1 MGIQDI
7 WNFIKPTAIT
17 MKLADYTLENRN
29 ASDLVCRIGID
40 AQALLRGFRAVDPST
55 VFIQTYDFLCHLC
68 RAPAADFIFVY
79 ASPESGVNVNELE
92 QFKELLK
99 AFSYHIHVTEAE
111 VNAELSAMSNFG
123 LIKAILTNDGNIFP
137 FGANC
142 VLSLNRA
149 ESSPTSFVVDVYC
162 ARTIQER
169 LGISKEGFILIALIV
184 GSDYNE
190 GIHGI
195 GMMTAI
201 ALAKC
206 GYGEALLRNYH
217 QFSQSSHL
225 LDSSFVELNCSIA
238 DEIESNSRHYLR
250 RRSPQRAHAFL
261 DAHFPSSDTLRTL
274 KMFTEPITDLSP
286 SSGPQVGS
294 KWVYNIPHPP
304 KIAAFCRKYF
314 RWSSE
319 LVNQKFRSELYAG
332 VIIRMLCSKYV
343 VYNPVNGEILVPLVQ
358 SHFDLDHSGRP
369 YAFTLSTTIG
379 GKNPPS
385 VHGKELHDAI
395 DVDFSTS
402 FFTQVAGLVCS
413 DEQMIRVAIPAPIL
427 AVALRLRL

>member
-29 ASDLVCRIGID
+29 TSDLVCRIGID
-40 AQALLRGFRAVDPST
+40 ALALFRGFRAVDPST

-79 ASPESGVNVNELE
+79 TSPESGVNVDELE

-99 AFSYHIHVTEAE
+99 AFNYHIHVTEAE

-206 GYGEALLRNYH
+206 G
-217 QFSQSSHL
+217 
-225 LDSSFVELNCSIA
+225 SFVELNCSIA
-238 DEIESNSRHYLR
+238 DEIESNSRHYL
-250 RRSPQRAHAFL
+250 
-261 DAHFPSSDTLRTL
+261 
-274 KMFTEPITDLSP
+274 
-286 SSGPQVGS
+286 
-294 KWVYNIPHPP
+294 
-304 KIAAFCRKYF
+304 
-314 RWSSE
+314 
-319 LVNQKFRSELYAG
+319 
-332 VIIRMLCSKYV
+332 
-343 VYNPVNGEILVPLVQ
+343 
-358 SHFDLDHSGRP
+358 
-369 YAFTLSTTIG
+369 
-379 GKNPPS
+379 
-385 VHGKELHDAI
+385 
-395 DVDFSTS
+395 
-402 FFTQVAGLVCS
+402 
-413 DEQMIRVAIPAPIL
+413 
-427 AVALRLRL
+427 

>member
-55 VFIQTYDFLCHLC
+55 VFVQTYDFLCHLC

-79 ASPESGVNVNELE
+79 TSPESGVNVDELE

-206 GYGEALLRNYH
+206 G
-217 QFSQSSHL
+217 
-225 LDSSFVELNCSIA
+225 SFVELNCSIA

-274 KMFTEPITDLSP
+274 KMFSEPITDLSP

-379 GKNPPS
+379 SKNPPS